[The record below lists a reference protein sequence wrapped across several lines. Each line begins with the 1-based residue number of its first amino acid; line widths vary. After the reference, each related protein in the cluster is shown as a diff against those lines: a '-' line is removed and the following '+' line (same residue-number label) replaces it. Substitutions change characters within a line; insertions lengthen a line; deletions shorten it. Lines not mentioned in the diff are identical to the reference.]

1 MKCKK
6 INLTKLMLL
15 IPALLMSTTIF
26 MTNPASAAPDENKS
40 EIEQKALDALG
51 DMGKFLRTLKSF
63 SINSD
68 ISMDEVLLSGQ
79 KILIT
84 GTTQLTARR
93 PDRLL
98 VSKKIDEI
106 NQDDRF
112 YYDGKTFILFGNNN
126 RYYASFKAPETIGQ
140 LIELA
145 ERRYGIDV
153 PLRDLFAWG
162 LDSSKA
168 GNIQSALFIDST
180 EINGVLCNHF
190 AFRQKEV
197 DWQIWIEQGET
208 PLPQKFVITSKE
220 EVGQPQYI
228 STMKW
233 DISPEISEEMFVFTP
248 PEDANEIQF
257 ESYEEKTTN

>member
-1 MKCKK
+1 MKCKRT
-6 INLTKLMLL
+6 NLTKFMLL

-26 MTNPASAAPDENKS
+26 MANPATAAPDEKKS
-40 EIEQKALDALG
+40 EIEQKAMDALG
-51 DMGKFLRTLKSF
+51 NMGEFLRTLKSF

-84 GTTQLTARR
+84 GTSQLTARQ

-98 VSKKIDEI
+98 ISKKIDEI

-112 YYDGKTFILFGNNN
+112 YYDGKTFTLFGNNN
-126 RYYASFKAPETIGQ
+126 RYYASFKAPETINQ
-140 LIELA
+140 LIDLA
-145 ERRYGIDV
+145 KARYNIEV
-153 PLRDLFAWG
+153 PLRDLFAWEA
-162 LDSSKA
+162 DSSQA
-168 GNIQSALFIDST
+168 SNIQSALFIDST
-180 EINGVLCNHF
+180 EINGILCNHF

-208 PLPQKFVITSKE
+208 PLPRKLVITSKE
-220 EVGQPQYI
+220 EVGQPQYM

-233 DISPEISEEMFVFTP
+233 DISPEMSEEMFVFTP

-257 ESYEEKTTN
+257 ESYEEKTIN

>member
-1 MKCKK
+1 
-6 INLTKLMLL
+6 
-15 IPALLMSTTIF
+15 MSTTIF
-26 MTNPASAAPDENKS
+26 MANPATAAPDEKKS
-40 EIEQKALDALG
+40 EIEQKAMDALG
-51 DMGKFLRTLKSF
+51 NMGEFLRTLKSF

-84 GTTQLTARR
+84 GTSQLTARQ

-98 VSKKIDEI
+98 ISKKIDEI

-112 YYDGKTFILFGNNN
+112 YYDGKTFTLFGNNN
-126 RYYASFKAPETIGQ
+126 RYYASFKAPETINQ
-140 LIELA
+140 LIDLA
-145 ERRYGIDV
+145 KARYNIEV
-153 PLRDLFAWG
+153 PLRDLFAWEA
-162 LDSSKA
+162 DSSQA
-168 GNIQSALFIDST
+168 SNIQSALFIDST
-180 EINGVLCNHF
+180 EINGILCNHF

-208 PLPQKFVITSKE
+208 PLPRKLVITSKE
-220 EVGQPQYI
+220 EVGQPQYM

-233 DISPEISEEMFVFTP
+233 DISPEMSEEMFVFTP

-257 ESYEEKTTN
+257 ESYEEKTIN